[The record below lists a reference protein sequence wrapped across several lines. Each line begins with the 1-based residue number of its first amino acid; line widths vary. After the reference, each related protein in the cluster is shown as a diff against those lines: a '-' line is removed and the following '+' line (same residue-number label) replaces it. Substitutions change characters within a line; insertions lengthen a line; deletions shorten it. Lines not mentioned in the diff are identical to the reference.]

1 MFGSTAVSHARSWE
15 RRDRQRNAN
24 RVRAMIERR
33 KVHVGAGA
41 LATLAAIAVA
51 AMLPPPGVARPGP
64 SNPCATISPRS
75 LESYGRTIAAA
86 HKSASADAAKNGS
99 AGAYA
104 VAATNSRDLLKRAV
118 DRNAA
123 AIAALQ
129 SSNPA
134 VTTAAEAGTVKEH
147 VRYILEVVPQAAHWS
162 LISEIYHDSPDAR
175 KAFEGSV
182 KVLEEGN
189 RLFAEAGRCYMDGL

>member
-1 MFGSTAVSHARSWE
+1 MPGFRMAALGLVASTLFLTGMAKATRAPAPDARLE
-15 RRDRQRNAN
+15 
-24 RVRAMIERR
+24 
-33 KVHVGAGA
+33 
-41 LATLAAIAVA
+41 
-51 AMLPPPGVARPGP
+51 
-64 SNPCATISPRS
+64 PCATISPRS

-86 HKSASADAAKNGS
+86 HRSASADASKNGTS
-99 AGAYA
+99 GAYA

-123 AIAALQ
+123 AIAALEG
-129 SSNPA
+129 SNPA

-189 RLFAEAGRCYMDGL
+189 RLFADAGRCYMDGL